1 MCSPVFPRA
10 QLKRLGPRYPPPHRT
25 PFGRSVYPGAPPF
38 FLPVRLLL
46 AVPRRRFPGVRVGI
60 VGSLAA
66 RDAAVLARGSALL
79 RGRGLLLLL
88 VRGHP
93 LRVLA
98 GDPVELLILGLALPL
113 GAVRGVVRGR
123 CLVRGLGR
131 IGPRRGSI
139 VRARMTGR
147 RAVVGPPALGCRGRA
162 DL

>member
-10 QLKRLGPRYPPPHRT
+10 RLKRSGPRYPPSPDPLRAERL
-25 PFGRSVYPGAPPF
+25 PRRSAF

-66 RDAAVLARGSALL
+66 GGAAVLARGSALL

-98 GDPVELLILGLALPL
+98 GDPVELLILGRALPL

-131 IGPRRGSI
+131 I
-139 VRARMTGR
+139 
-147 RAVVGPPALGCRGRA
+147 
-162 DL
+162 